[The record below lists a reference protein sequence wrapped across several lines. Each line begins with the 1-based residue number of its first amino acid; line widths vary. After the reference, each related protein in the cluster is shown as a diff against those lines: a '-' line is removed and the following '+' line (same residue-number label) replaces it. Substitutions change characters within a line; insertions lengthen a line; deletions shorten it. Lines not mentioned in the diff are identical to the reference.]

1 MTGRL
6 AGKRVLVT
14 AAAQGIGRAVAL
26 SFAKEGAD
34 VLATDVNVHLLA
46 DLEQQEGIRTER
58 LDVLSADAIKTCA
71 AQNPGIN
78 VLVNV
83 AGYVHGGTILDCS
96 DEQWQFAFDLNAR
109 SMFWVIKAFLPK
121 MIESGGGSIVNVA
134 SVAGAFKGVPNRFA
148 YGTSKAAVQG
158 LTKSI
163 AIDFV
168 QQNIRCNGICPGT
181 VQSPSLDDRIN
192 TAADPV
198 QARKDFIARQPL
210 GRLGSA
216 DEIAAL
222 ALYLA
227 SDESAYTTGTL
238 AVIDGGLTT

>member
-14 AAAQGIGRAVAL
+14 AAAQGIGRAVAI
-26 SFAKEGAD
+26 SFAREGAD
-34 VLATDVNVHLLA
+34 VLATDVNAHLLA
-46 DLEQQEGIRTER
+46 DLEQEEGIRTDR
-58 LDVLSADAIKTCA
+58 LDVLSADAVGTCA
-71 AQNPGIN
+71 AHNPGIN

-83 AGYVHGGTILDCS
+83 AGYVHGGTILDCT

-109 SMFWVIKAFLPK
+109 SMFWVIKAFLPR
-121 MIESGGGSIVNVA
+121 MIETGGGSIVNVA

-148 YGTSKAAVQG
+148 YGASKAAVQG
-158 LTKSI
+158 LTKSV
-163 AIDFV
+163 AMDFV
-168 QQNIRCNGICPGT
+168 QKGIRCNGICPGT

-192 TAADPV
+192 TASDPV

-216 DEIAAL
+216 EEIAAL

-238 AVIDGGLTT
+238 AVIDGGLTI